1 MVPSGLVTAAYLG
14 RTLGPEF
21 YGLFAV
27 ATAVSVTLEWAIIS
41 LFARATVKLLAEAE
55 DWRPVAS
62 TILIVHLAAGLL
74 IAAAFWAGAGRIAHL
89 LGDVRLA
96 PWLALLALEVPIA
109 TTAAACRNI
118 LTGRGEFRGRAIA
131 TGVRWV
137 VRPVAIVVFVEAG
150 WSVTGAVIGSLTA
163 ATAGLIVAMTMA
175 RVPVFKTSRA
185 PLVDLWRLAVPMFVL
200 ALSLRLIEK
209 LGLFAVQAL
218 GSSPAEA
225 GWYAAAQNMAIAPGL
240 VALSFSP
247 LLLAELT
254 RARAEGQPDA
264 TRALVAQALRVVVA
278 LLPCVA
284 IGAGSAH
291 EIVRLVYGAG
301 FDAAAH
307 LSRPLLLAAFAML
320 LISVTTAVLIAA
332 DRASAAALCVWPM
345 LPAAALAMALVVP
358 HAGAYGAAV
367 ITAAALS
374 FSAGG
379 CLVMLGRT
387 VGVWPPV
394 DTVTRSAVI
403 ALVVGTAAAWW
414 NTPGLEVVVKLAVLT
429 ALTPLAFAV
438 AGEFAGPSP
447 GGFIAAGVDGPDSGP
462 YWDRVAADWHGAEV
476 PDGWRAHSDAV
487 NLAACARWWPQGSVG
502 RVLKT
507 DLFDEVAGRGLVPAL
522 HERASSMVAIDRS
535 FEASRVGGRRSGA
548 SVVNA
553 DVRYLPFV
561 SGAFDLVVSNST
573 LDHFDD
579 VAQIERAVVE
589 IHRVLAPGGLF
600 ILTLD
605 NPANPVVALRNAL
618 PFALLQHVGLVPY
631 YVGATLAGPDAQR
644 MLQAA
649 GFRVRETTALMHC
662 PRALAV
668 AVFGIMRRF
677 GNPSMQRRLQS
688 WLMWFERFE
697 RSAIQRRTGYFVA
710 LVADKGMA

>member
-1 MVPSGLVTAAYLG
+1 MVPSGLATAAYLG

-62 TILIVHLAAGLL
+62 TILIVHLVVGLL
-74 IAAAFWAGAGRIAHL
+74 IAATFWAGAGWIAHL

-163 ATAGLIVAMTMA
+163 ATAGLIVATTMA
-175 RVPVFKTSRA
+175 RVPVFKASRA

-284 IGAGSAH
+284 IGAGSAD

-403 ALVVGTAAAWW
+403 ALVVGTVAAWW
-414 NTPGLEVVVKLAVLT
+414 TTPGLEVVVKLAVLT
-429 ALTPLAFAV
+429 ALTPLAFAA
-438 AGEFAGPSP
+438 AGEFARPSP
-447 GGFIAAGVDGPDSGP
+447 GD
-462 YWDRVAADWHGAEV
+462 
-476 PDGWRAHSDAV
+476 
-487 NLAACARWWPQGSVG
+487 
-502 RVLKT
+502 
-507 DLFDEVAGRGLVPAL
+507 
-522 HERASSMVAIDRS
+522 
-535 FEASRVGGRRSGA
+535 
-548 SVVNA
+548 
-553 DVRYLPFV
+553 
-561 SGAFDLVVSNST
+561 
-573 LDHFDD
+573 
-579 VAQIERAVVE
+579 
-589 IHRVLAPGGLF
+589 
-600 ILTLD
+600 
-605 NPANPVVALRNAL
+605 
-618 PFALLQHVGLVPY
+618 
-631 YVGATLAGPDAQR
+631 
-644 MLQAA
+644 
-649 GFRVRETTALMHC
+649 
-662 PRALAV
+662 
-668 AVFGIMRRF
+668 
-677 GNPSMQRRLQS
+677 
-688 WLMWFERFE
+688 
-697 RSAIQRRTGYFVA
+697 
-710 LVADKGMA
+710 